1 MSTIL
6 IVEDDRTT
14 RHYLRAVLRKNGY
27 SVSTSSDGA
36 LALRRL
42 GKQNFDLMLVDV
54 WLPKM
59 TGLELLARL
68 KDRPN
73 RPKAVV
79 MTSDGT
85 PETMLK
91 AVREQAYHYITKPVQ
106 PDELLKILKR
116 ALAAKPASLPI
127 EVISAG
133 PHWVELVVPCDRN
146 AAERIQSF
154 MAKLKT
160 DLPSDVRESV
170 GWVFRELLLNA
181 IEWGGKL
188 DPRRKVHISYLR
200 AKRMLLYRIADPGK
214 GFSFNNLNHSA
225 VSNPNDQPCDHIEI
239 RQDKGMRPGGFGIL
253 MARAMVDELLY
264 NEAQNEV
271 VFVKYL
277 D

>member
-14 RHYLRAVLRKNGY
+14 RHFLRAVLRKNGY

-42 GKQNFDLMLVDV
+42 GKEPFDLMLVDV

-68 KDRPN
+68 KDKPN

-106 PDELLKILKR
+106 PDELLKILKT

-188 DPRRKVHISYLR
+188 DPRRKVRISYLR

-214 GFSFNNLNHSA
+214 GFSFNNLDHSA

-239 RQDKGMRPGGFGIL
+239 RQNKGMRPGGFGIL

>member
-14 RHYLRAVLRKNGY
+14 RHFLRSVLRKNGY
-27 SVSTSSDGA
+27 TVSTSSDGA

-42 GKQNFDLMLVDV
+42 GKEDFDLMLVDV

-91 AVREQAYHYITKPVQ
+91 AVREQAYDYITKPVQ
-106 PDELLKILKR
+106 PDEILKILKK
-116 ALAAKPASLPI
+116 ALAARPASLPI

-188 DPRRKVHISYLR
+188 DPRRKVRISYLR
-200 AKRMLLYRIADPGK
+200 AKRMLLYRITDPGK
-214 GFSFNNLNHSA
+214 GFSFNNLDHSA

>member
-14 RHYLRAVLRKNGY
+14 RHFLRAVLRKNGY

-42 GKQNFDLMLVDV
+42 GKEPFDLMLVDV

-68 KDRPN
+68 KDKPN

-106 PDELLKILKR
+106 PDELLKILKT

-188 DPRRKVHISYLR
+188 DPRRKVRISYLR
-200 AKRMLLYRIADPGK
+200 AKRMLLYRITDPGK
-214 GFSFNNLNHSA
+214 GFSFNNLDHSA

-239 RQDKGMRPGGFGIL
+239 RQNKGMRPGGFGIL

>member
-1 MSTIL
+1 VSTIL

-14 RHYLRAVLRKNGY
+14 RHFLRAVLRKNGY
-27 SVSTSSDGA
+27 AVSTSSDGA

-42 GKQNFDLMLVDV
+42 GKQHFDLMLVDV

-68 KDRPN
+68 KDKPN

-91 AVREQAYHYITKPVQ
+91 AVREQAYDYITKPVQ
-106 PDELLKILKR
+106 PEELLKILKK

-160 DLPSDVRESV
+160 DLPSDVREAV

-188 DPRRKVHISYLR
+188 DPRRKVRISYLR

-214 GFSFNNLNHSA
+214 GFSFNNLDHSA